1 MRCAS
6 FINLV
11 KKPKFLLGAMVEL
24 VDTHVLGTCHASGES
39 SNLSSPTKKRVST
52 WNFADTQRVALEA
65 TLLQRVKGKDS
76 ISKSKRQNSRLRKY
90 CYSIHPCISIVSS
103 LTTTLFFKNLI
114 YALPH
119 RTLCHVQQNF
129 CFTPFDQMQHAV
141 PHRKI

>member
-1 MRCAS
+1 MKS
-6 FINLV
+6 VINPQV
-11 KKPKFLLGAMVEL
+11 KFGRVVEL
-24 VDTHVLGTCHASGES
+24 VDTPVLGTGLARGES

-65 TLLQRVKGKDS
+65 TFLQRVKGKYS

-129 CFTPFDQMQHAV
+129 CFTSFEQMQHAV

>member
-65 TLLQRVKGKDS
+65 TLLQRVKGKHS
-76 ISKSKRQNSRLRKY
+76 ISKSKEQNSRLRKY
-90 CYSIHPCISIVSS
+90 CYSIHLCIQNVSS
-103 LTTTLFFKNLI
+103 LITTLFFKNHI

>member
-65 TLLQRVKGKDS
+65 TLLQRVKGKHS
-76 ISKSKRQNSRLRKY
+76 ISKSKEQNSRLRKY
-90 CYSIHPCISIVSS
+90 CYSIHLCIQNVSS
-103 LTTTLFFKNLI
+103 LITTLFFKNHI

-129 CFTPFDQMQHAV
+129 CFTSFEQMQHAV